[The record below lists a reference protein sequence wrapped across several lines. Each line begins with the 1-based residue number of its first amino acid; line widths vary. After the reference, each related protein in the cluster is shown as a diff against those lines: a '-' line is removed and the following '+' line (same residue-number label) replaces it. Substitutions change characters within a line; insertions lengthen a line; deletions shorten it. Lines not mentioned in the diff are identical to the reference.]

1 MANRVKFTFFP
12 ARWSVRSRQLAWF
25 ASELAIMAERFS
37 YAILGRGA
45 WAGKIQSILDAEQRP
60 VTFLAHTR
68 RNASESDAAYTG
80 RLTSSLRASGAQI
93 AWLCV
98 PPGPHVAFMMTAAI
112 AARMHVIAEKPWL
125 CSQGETEFLAGS
137 AEKNRIKLGGDF
149 EYCLLDEI
157 EAWRERFQGPR
168 GLRFGGRFVV
178 SRPDRLGLPAV
189 VNLGCHLLAIR

>member
-68 RNASESDAAYTG
+68 RNASESEAAYPVIVRPAWPTRCIKEDGRDWGEYTG
-80 RLTSSLRASGAQI
+80 DR
-93 AWLCV
+93 
-98 PPGPHVAFMMTAAI
+98 
-112 AARMHVIAEKPWL
+112 EKAMAL
-125 CSQGETEFLAGS
+125 FESRD
-137 AEKNRIKLGGDF
+137 RILGGF
-149 EYCLLDEI
+149 
-157 EAWRERFQGPR
+157 RRK
-168 GLRFGGRFVV
+168 
-178 SRPDRLGLPAV
+178 
-189 VNLGCHLLAIR
+189 